1 MRNNPR
7 PHGFT
12 LLEVL
17 VALAILGIALAASMR
32 ASIVTTDQAQAMK
45 LRLLAQWSAENQ
57 LAELTARKRWPAPGV
72 QNGSSTQAG
81 IALDWTQTITATPNS
96 AFRRVEI
103 KVYTKQDHDYAL
115 AQLTGF
121 LTDPAA
127 P

>member
-1 MRNNPR
+1 MNRR
-7 PHGFT
+7 RAHGFT

-17 VALAILGIALAASMR
+17 VALAILGIALAAALR
-32 ASIVTTDQAQAMK
+32 ASVVTTDQAQAVK

-57 LAELTARKRWPAPGV
+57 LAELRARKRWPAPGV
-72 QNGSSTQAG
+72 QSGSSVQAG
-81 IALDWTQTITATPNS
+81 MVLDWTQSISATPNP

-103 KVYTKQDHDYAL
+103 KVYADRDRRYAVG
-115 AQLTGF
+115 QLTGY

>member
-1 MRNNPR
+1 MNKRR
-7 PHGFT
+7 AHGFT

-17 VALAILGIALAASMR
+17 VALAILGIALGAALR
-32 ASIVTTDQAQAMK
+32 ASSVSADQAHVMK

-57 LAELTARKRWPAPGV
+57 LAELTARKRWPIPGV
-72 QNGSSTQAG
+72 QSGSSSQAG
-81 IALDWTQTITATPNS
+81 VALDWTQTVSATPNL

-103 KVYTKQDHDYAL
+103 KVYADRDRRYAV
-115 AQLTGF
+115 AQLTGY

>member
-1 MRNNPR
+1 MRHKPY
-7 PHGFT
+7 GFT

-17 VALAILGIALAASMR
+17 VALAILAIALAAALR
-32 ASIVTTDQAQAMK
+32 ASSVTTDQAQAMK

-57 LAELTARKRWPAPGV
+57 LAELTARKRWPAPGM
-72 QNGSSTQAG
+72 QTGSSEQAG
-81 IALDWTQTITATPNS
+81 IVLDWAQTISATPNP

-103 KVYTKQDHDYAL
+103 QVYANQDRRYAV

>member
-1 MRNNPR
+1 MNKTRA
-7 PHGFT
+7 HGFT

-17 VALAILGIALAASMR
+17 VALAILGIALGAAMR

-45 LRLLAQWSAENQ
+45 LKLLAQWSAENQ

-72 QNGSSTQAG
+72 QSGSSTQAG
-81 IALDWTQTITATPNS
+81 IVLDWAQTITATPNP
-96 AFRRVEI
+96 AFRRIEI
-103 KVYTKQDHDYAL
+103 KVYANQDRRYTL

>member
-1 MRNNPR
+1 MMNKPHA
-7 PHGFT
+7 HGFT

-17 VALAILGIALAASMR
+17 VALAILGIALGAAMR
-32 ASIVTTDQAQAMK
+32 ASLATTDQAQAMK

-72 QNGSSTQAG
+72 QTGSEVQAG
-81 IALDWTQTITATPNS
+81 IALEWAQTISATPNA

-103 KVYTKQDHDYAL
+103 KVYANQDRRYAV
-115 AQLTGF
+115 AQLTGY

>member
-1 MRNNPR
+1 MRHK

-17 VALAILGIALAASMR
+17 VALAILAIALAAAMR
-32 ASIVTTDQAQAMK
+32 ASSVTTDQAQAMK

-57 LAELTARKRWPAPGV
+57 LAELAARKRWPAPGV
-72 QNGSSTQAG
+72 QTGSSAQAG
-81 IALDWTQTITATPNS
+81 MVLDWVQTISTTPNP

-103 KVYTKQDHDYAL
+103 QVYANQDRRYAV

>member
-1 MRNNPR
+1 MNKPR
-7 PHGFT
+7 AHGFT
-12 LLEVL
+12 LLQVL
-17 VALAILGIALAASMR
+17 VALAILAIALAAAMR
-32 ASIVTTDQAQAMK
+32 ASSVTTDQAQAMK

-72 QNGSSTQAG
+72 QSGSSVQAG
-81 IALDWTQTITATPNS
+81 VALDWAQTVSATPNP

-103 KVYTKQDHDYAL
+103 KVYANQDRRYAL

>member
-1 MRNNPR
+1 MRA
-7 PHGFT
+7 HGFT

-17 VALAILGIALAASMR
+17 VALAILSIALAAALR
-32 ASIVTTDQAQAMK
+32 ANMVTTDQAQAMK
-45 LRLLAQWSAENQ
+45 LKLLAQWSAENQ

-72 QNGSSTQAG
+72 QNGSTTQAG
-81 IALDWTQTITATPNS
+81 FVLDWAQTITGTPNA

-103 KVYTKQDHDYAL
+103 KVYANQDRRYAL

>member
-1 MRNNPR
+1 MRHK

-17 VALAILGIALAASMR
+17 VALAILAIALAAAMR
-32 ASIVTTDQAQAMK
+32 ASSVATDQAQAMK

-72 QNGSSTQAG
+72 QSGSSVQAG
-81 IALDWTQTITATPNS
+81 MALDWAQTISATPNP

-103 KVYTKQDHDYAL
+103 QVYANQDRRYAV

-121 LTDPAA
+121 LSDPAA

>member
-1 MRNNPR
+1 MNKPR
-7 PHGFT
+7 AHGFT

-17 VALAILGIALAASMR
+17 VALAILAIALAAAMR
-32 ASIVTTDQAQAMK
+32 ASSVTTDQAQAMK

-72 QNGSSTQAG
+72 QSGSSVQAG
-81 IALDWTQTITATPNS
+81 VALDWAQTVSATPNP

-103 KVYTKQDHDYAL
+103 KVYANQDRRYAL

>member
-1 MRNNPR
+1 MRNKPY
-7 PHGFT
+7 GFT

-17 VALAILGIALAASMR
+17 VALAMLAIALAAAMR
-32 ASIVTTDQAQAMK
+32 ASSVTTDQAQAMK

-72 QNGSSTQAG
+72 QTGGSEQAG
-81 IALDWTQTITATPNS
+81 IVLDWSQTISATPNP
-96 AFRRVEI
+96 AFRRVQI
-103 KVYTKQDHDYAL
+103 QVYANQDRRYAV
-115 AQLTGF
+115 AQLTGY